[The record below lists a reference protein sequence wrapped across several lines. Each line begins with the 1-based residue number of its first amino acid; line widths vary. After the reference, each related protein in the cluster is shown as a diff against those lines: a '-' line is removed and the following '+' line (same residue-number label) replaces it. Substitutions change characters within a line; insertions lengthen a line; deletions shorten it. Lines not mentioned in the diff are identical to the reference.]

1 MTDSIHVVALS
12 GGKDSTAMALIKA
25 EIEARIGGA
34 YHLPDGRKFWIDTA
48 TVREIIN
55 RIAPAIVTAIDQSQA
70 DLVAALTIL
79 LEEAENFT
87 VSGVSFTEEC
97 MGHKGPDL
105 ARAALERAKG
115 DADEQD

>member
-1 MTDSIHVVALS
+1 MIDA
-12 GGKDSTAMALIKA
+12 AIKA

-70 DLVAALTIL
+70 DLVAALKQL
-79 LEEAENFT
+79 LDVLPDDPKHPDLRRAVEKARSKCEEAE
-87 VSGVSFTEEC
+87 
-97 MGHKGPDL
+97 
-105 ARAALERAKG
+105 RW
-115 DADEQD
+115 